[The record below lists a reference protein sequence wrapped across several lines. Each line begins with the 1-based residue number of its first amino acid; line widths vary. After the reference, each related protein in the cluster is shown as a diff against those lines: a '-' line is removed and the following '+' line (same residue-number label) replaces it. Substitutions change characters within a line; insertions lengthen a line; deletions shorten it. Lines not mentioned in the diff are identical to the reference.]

1 MRTGLNTVHL
11 ETGRTGLWW
20 NHHVVVNWS
29 RKLVS
34 TYRLVEPDIVNWS
47 LVRMSCQVTEQES
60 TVNYHVIVKTRLNW
74 TLSVY
79 LQTGRTGHYHM
90 VVNWSLT
97 LVPVSCQV
105 IEQDNTVNYIVYHV
119 DLNYIKKSNDLHLLS
134 INRYSVGR
142 SKKKKK
148 ILPMDWQNWS
158 PWKLV
163 STSYRID
170 KTGTML

>member
-1 MRTGLNTVHL
+1 
-11 ETGRTGLWW
+11 
-20 NHHVVVNWS
+20 
-29 RKLVS
+29 
-34 TYRLVEPDIVNWS
+34 
-47 LVRMSCQVTEQES
+47 
-60 TVNYHVIVKTRLNW
+60 
-74 TLSVY
+74 
-79 LQTGRTGHYHM
+79 M

-158 PWKLV
+158 P
-163 STSYRID
+163 
-170 KTGTML
+170 